1 MIHKA
6 AETIFADL
14 LVLLRLQ
21 VLLISRMEL
30 PTEDVRLEFQDL

>member
-1 MIHKA
+1 MIHKV

-30 PTEDVRLEFQDL
+30 PTEDVLLESQDL